1 MQLDKLK
8 THRRAVKDIL
18 HATTTAVNLCT
29 LEEGLYSC
37 GENVRNNI
45 ERLHLKNDIYE
56 TSIILLSDKISL
68 TIVFLFLLPIL
79 ILLKQVPVSLN
90 GILDDHYYS
99 NGLLVAGT
107 WADRIQASGT
117 CLPLPSWNGARLLV
131 SWSAMRVWRWFTAA
145 TSLCDDLCA
154 CRPSHSTCHDR
165 RLCLCCCRTG
175 CLE

>member
-107 WADRIQASGT
+107 
-117 CLPLPSWNGARLLV
+117 
-131 SWSAMRVWRWFTAA
+131 
-145 TSLCDDLCA
+145 
-154 CRPSHSTCHDR
+154 
-165 RLCLCCCRTG
+165 
-175 CLE
+175 